1 MAVIAQLPQH
11 VADLIAAGEVVERPA
26 SAIKELVEN
35 AIDAGAKNITVEIQN
50 GGMTFLRVTD
60 DGCGMSSADAPTAFL
75 RHATSK
81 LRTAEDLEA
90 IGTLGFRG
98 EALAAISAVSRIDL
112 MTCRADSAE
121 GTALHLEAG
130 VVTENLPAGC
140 PTGTTI
146 IVRDLFFNTPAR
158 MKFMKRDSAEGA
170 ACFSVVQRQ
179 ALAHPEI
186 SFRFLRDGT
195 EQLATPGDGE
205 LMSAV
210 YAVLGR
216 QSATEMVEVKSRWE
230 QISVSGYVT
239 RPTATRGNRNYQHFF
254 VNGRYIKSKTL
265 AAALEEA
272 YRNQLMQ
279 GRFPACV
286 LHLTLPVTQVDV
298 NVHPA
303 KTEVKFLSEREIFDA
318 VHYAVLASLN
328 QTPGRPEMKL
338 KAATTYFTPSEKQPA
353 ADPAVPVRKPD
364 FYRTIEAKDLPKFYE
379 QVEKTPKITPSESAR
394 REVFAPKP
402 QTPFRTNVPA
412 WPSEIEP
419 QSAVHETVHGFAPK
433 PEPEPE
439 QTAMPLPETESEQL
453 ELPVPTA
460 DFRIVGEVL
469 RTYVIVE
476 QADEVLFLDKHA
488 AHERILFE
496 KLKSSHQSVMSQV
509 LLEPITAELDREEAA
524 VILDNAELLGQYG
537 YEVEDFGDGTV
548 IIRQIPSDVDVGDSV
563 SSLSAL
569 AASLLE
575 CRTLPTE
582 EQRDHLLHTIACKSA
597 IKANWVTHPKEI
609 EALVREVLSRD
620 DIKYCPHG
628 RPVCIT
634 LTKSQLER
642 QFGRA

>member
-1 MAVIAQLPQH
+1 MAVIAQLSQH

-26 SAIKELVEN
+26 SAVKELVEN
-35 AIDAGAKNITVEIQN
+35 AIDAGAKAVTVEIQN

-60 DGCGMSSADAPTAFL
+60 DGCGMAPEDAPTAFL

-98 EALAAISAVSRIDL
+98 EALAAISAVSKIDL
-112 MTCRADSAE
+112 LTCRAGAAE

-130 VVTENLPAGC
+130 VVTENAPAGC

-170 ACFSVVQRQ
+170 ACFAVVQRQ

-186 SFRFLRDGT
+186 AFRFLRDGA
-195 EQLATPGDGE
+195 EQLSTPGDGE

-230 QISVSGYVT
+230 QTAITGYVT

-254 VNGRYIKSKTL
+254 VNGRYVRSKTL
-265 AAALEEA
+265 TAALEEA
-272 YRNQLMQ
+272 YRNQIMQ

-286 LHLTLPVTQVDV
+286 LHITMPANLVDV

-303 KTEVKFLSEREIFDA
+303 KTEVKFLSEREVFDC
-318 VHYAVLASLN
+318 VHYGVLGALN
-328 QTPGRPEMKL
+328 KTPARPEMKL
-338 KAATTYFTPSEKQPA
+338 KASTTCFTPQAAPKQAEPPA
-353 ADPAVPVRKPD
+353 KKQD
-364 FYRTIEAKDLPKFYE
+364 FFRTIEAKDLPNFYE
-379 QVEKTPKITPSESAR
+379 QIEKMPKITPSEPVR
-394 REVFAPKP
+394 REIFAPKP
-402 QTPFRTNVPA
+402 QTQFKTSVPA
-412 WPSEIEP
+412 WPSELEP
-419 QSAVHETVHGFAPK
+419 QAAVHETVQVLTPKPAPQPEQVAPAM

-439 QTAMPLPETESEQL
+439 QVEI
-453 ELPVPTA
+453 PVPTLE
-460 DFRIVGEVL
+460 FRIVGEVL

-476 QADEVLFLDKHA
+476 QNGEVLFIDKHA

-496 KLKSSHQSVMSQV
+496 TLKAQPRSVMAQV
-509 LLEPITAELDREEAA
+509 LMEPVAAELDREEAA
-524 VILDNAELLGQYG
+524 VILENAALLEQYG
-537 YEVEDFGDGTV
+537 YEVEDFGGGSV
-548 IIRQIPSDVDVGDSV
+548 LIRQIPSDIDVGDSV
-563 SSLSAL
+563 SALSTMASAL
-569 AASLLE
+569 LE
-575 CRTLPTE
+575 SRTLPAE

-609 EALVREVLSRD
+609 EVLVRGVLSRD